1 MAKLEYWVM
10 RVVCDAVLPG
20 QSMSAA
26 ERIDRMAALW
36 GVVRGRFQ
44 VIGSEICEPIEV
56 YEADEQAKAIE
67 RARREHVRTGCIHKV
82 TMVADVED

>member
-1 MAKLEYWVM
+1 MMAKVEYWVM

-20 QSMSAA
+20 QKLSAA

-36 GVVRGRFQ
+36 GVVRGRFH
-44 VIGSEICEPIEV
+44 VVGREICEPIEV
-56 YEADEQAKAIE
+56 YDEQPPAYE
-67 RARREHVRTGCIHKV
+67 RARREHARTGCIHKV